1 MAPSTSTAPGS
12 THHQVWLQRSNPEI
26 RLHYIECLPTAFSK
40 PLGTILLIHGFPE
53 TSYQFR
59 KVIPPLASAGY
70 RVLAPDYRGAGY
82 SSKPPSGYTKKDIAT
97 DLHTLLTEHLGIK
110 EKVHLVGHDI
120 GGMITHAYC
129 ALFPDSVES
138 VVWGECPLPGST
150 VYENTKHSLTL
161 WHFDFH
167 SVPDISVQLVQG
179 KERMYIKHFYD
190 RLAQNPEVFTNADLD
205 FYETQYAMPG
215 ALRAAFSTYATFEE
229 DAEHNRQWRE
239 EKGKVKVRSMV
250 LSGAGSFIA
259 EEAENMGAEFYED
272 TRHVAVEGSGHWIAE
287 EQPARFSEEVL
298 GFIEGK
304 KRDAKDLPHHGGPER
319 VSIEDVVATN

>member
-1 MAPSTSTAPGS
+1 MASSTTPVQN
-12 THHQVWLQRSNPEI
+12 HRQVWLQRSSPEI
-26 RLHYIECLPTAFSK
+26 RLYYIECLPPASSK

-97 DLHTLLTEHLGIK
+97 DLHTLLTTHLGIK

-150 VYENTKHSLTL
+150 VYENTKHSPTL

-167 SVPDISVQLVQG
+167 SVPDLSVQLVQG
-179 KERMYIKHFYD
+179 RERIYIKHFYD
-190 RLAQNPEVFTNADLD
+190 RLAQCPEVFTNADLD
-205 FYETQYAMPG
+205 FYEMQYAMPG
-215 ALRAAFSTYATFEE
+215 ALRAAFTTYGSFEE
-229 DAEHNRQWRE
+229 DAEHNRQWRQE
-239 EKGKVKVRSMV
+239 QGKVKVRSMV

-259 EEAENMGAEFYED
+259 EEAENMAAEFYED
-272 TRHVAVEGSGHWIAE
+272 TRHVTVEGSGHWIAE
-287 EQPARFSEEVL
+287 EQPELFVDKVL
-298 GFIEGK
+298 AFIEGK
-304 KRDAKDLPHHGGPER
+304 DK
-319 VSIEDVVATN
+319 S